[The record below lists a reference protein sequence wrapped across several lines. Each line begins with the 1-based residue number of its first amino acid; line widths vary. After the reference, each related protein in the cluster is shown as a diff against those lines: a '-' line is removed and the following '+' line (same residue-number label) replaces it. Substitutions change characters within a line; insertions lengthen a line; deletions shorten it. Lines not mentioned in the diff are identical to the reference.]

1 MTLLCQAEFILAA
14 AILLYGIWGR
24 MHLRPLRRLVTKP
37 MRHWPKVSIIVAARN
52 EAAGIEKAL
61 GSLLSLDYP
70 SLEWIVV
77 DDRSE
82 DDTPKVLKQM
92 KDRELRLKVIRIE
105 KLPPGWLG
113 KNHALY
119 AGARKS
125 SGQYLLFTDADVVY
139 KDPSILK
146 RILPTMIDDGIDH
159 ATALPHLFSRS
170 WLADGFIAFF
180 GMQFMIYFS
189 PWRAPKRGTK
199 DFVGVGAFNL
209 VKATALA
216 AAGGFERIR
225 LRPDDDVKLGK
236 ILKLSGF
243 RTELFPAAEEL
254 ECEWHPTLRAC
265 LRGLEKSVF
274 PGFDYRVSQVFVGI
288 VGSTFVHGLP
298 FALPFLCGP
307 QALPWAIG
315 AAALQVVTVS
325 WVSWMGGNS
334 PLYGLLTPFSQLF
347 LLWAL
352 VRNTVV
358 ILRRGGMEWR
368 GTVYSLAELRQNP
381 V

>member
-1 MTLLCQAEFILAA
+1 VTLLCQFEFVLSA
-14 AILLYGIWGR
+14 AILLYGLWGR
-24 MHLRPLRRLVTKP
+24 LQLRPLSRLKTKP
-37 MRHWPKVSIIVAARN
+37 MRHWPKVSVIVAARN

-70 SLEWIVV
+70 NLEWIVV

-82 DDTPKVLKQM
+82 DDTPKVLKKM

-105 KLPPGWLG
+105 TLPPGWLG

-125 SGQYLLFTDADVVY
+125 SGEYLLFTDADVVY
-139 KDPSILK
+139 KDPTLLK
-146 RILPTMIDDGIDH
+146 RLLPNLIDDGTDH
-159 ATALPHLFSRS
+159 ATALPRLYSRS
-170 WLADGFIAFF
+170 WIAEGFIAFF

-199 DFVGVGAFNL
+199 HFVGVGAFNL

-236 ILKLSGF
+236 LLKLSGF
-243 RTELFPAAEEL
+243 RTELFPAVEEL
-254 ECEWHPTLRAC
+254 ECEWHPSLRSC
-265 LRGLEKSVF
+265 LRGLEKSIF
-274 PGFDYRVSQVFVGI
+274 PGFDYRISNVALGI
-288 VGSTFVHGLP
+288 LGSSFVHLLP
-298 FALPFLCGP
+298 FVLPFVCRP
-307 QALPWAIG
+307 EALPWAVG
-315 AAALQVVTVS
+315 AAGLQVITVA
-325 WVSWMGGNS
+325 WVSWMAGNS
-334 PLYGLLTPFSQLF
+334 PVYGLMTPISQVF
-347 LLWAL
+347 LLWAI
-352 VRNTVV
+352 VRNTYV

-368 GTVYSLAELRQNP
+368 GTRYELAELRQNEI
-381 V
+381 